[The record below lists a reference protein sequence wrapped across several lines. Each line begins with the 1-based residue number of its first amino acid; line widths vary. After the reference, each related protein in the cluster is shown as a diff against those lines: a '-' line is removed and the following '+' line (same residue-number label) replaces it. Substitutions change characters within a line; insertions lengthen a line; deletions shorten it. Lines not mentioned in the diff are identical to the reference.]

1 MKNVILLLLLTFSL
15 PIAARQTV
23 YEFDYDQSG
32 NVVAVRPVVIL
43 TVSDNINVSE
53 NLDGGIAVSV
63 SPNPTSGIIGV
74 SINVVELETSPE
86 IEIYSSSGETVYRT
100 AVDGTETIID
110 ISGVAEGIY
119 FLKVTIV
126 EKSATVKFLK
136 S

>member
-32 NVVAVRPVVIL
+32 NVVAVRPVVKL

-53 NLDGGIAVSV
+53 NLDGEIAVSV
-63 SPNPTSGIIGV
+63 SPNPTSGLIGV
-74 SINVVELETSPE
+74 SINVAELETSPE

-119 FLKVTIV
+119 FLKVAIG

>member
-15 PIAARQTV
+15 PVAARQTV

-32 NVVAVRPVVIL
+32 NVVAVRPVVKL
-43 TVSDNINVSE
+43 TVSDNINVNE
-53 NLDGGIAVSV
+53 NLDGEIAVSV
-63 SPNPTSGIIGV
+63 SPNPTSGLIGV
-74 SINVVELETSPE
+74 SINVAELETSPE

-119 FLKVTIV
+119 FLKVAIG

>member
-53 NLDGGIAVSV
+53 NLDGEIAVSV
-63 SPNPTSGIIGV
+63 SPNPTSGLIGV
-74 SINVVELETSPE
+74 SINVAELETSPE
-86 IEIYSSSGETVYRT
+86 IEIYSSSGETVYAQPSTGRR
-100 AVDGTETIID
+100 
-110 ISGVAEGIY
+110 
-119 FLKVTIV
+119 L
-126 EKSATVKFLK
+126 
-136 S
+136 